1 MPLRPWR
8 RKRKTLRQSRRLK
21 VLSQIL
27 KSARLNPPRKP
38 LANRND
44 ALHFTSPRLFAS
56 RALAHRHHGFSSRAH
71 RSRRSCA
78 ANARRRRHGFRF
90 NSASPRPGPR
100 SDDSCSVWPLSRR
113 SRARQSRRI
122 ISFSAARAPRRSRT
136 LSCHARTRLRSADRL
151 LRDWNSRGPARSAA
165 PWKTRRP
172 RRRLFHFARTLHSE
186 FRARPAAHF
195 DFLRAHRLAA
205 GQRTRRHLASHP
217 AGHHAGSR
225 ACRDSHAHGA
235 HLGARTAGERLRP
248 HRARQGPH
256 RTRRPVASRISQRAD
271 SHSHHS
277 RLAIWYASRR
287 NHCYRNDFLLAGHR
301 PPRRASHRS
310 TRLSAA
316 ARLHSC
322 HCCFIRPGKSA
333 DGSGLR
339 VRRSACAPAMKA
351 LREFLRHSVPG
362 SVGFVL
368 CVILIILAV
377 GAPWLAPYN
386 PAAQNLPARL
396 VPPSAAHWM
405 GTDELGRDVLS
416 RVIYGARV
424 SMSVSVSVVF
434 GAGIIGLILGSL
446 AGYFG
451 GWFDRIVNIILIN
464 AFLSFPGI
472 LLAIAFAAFLG
483 PGLGNVIIALTIT
496 GWAGYARLSR
506 AQVLQAKEMDFVTA
520 ARSLGASHT
529 RILVRHLLPNIIQPV
544 LVQGTI
550 ALAGAILAES
560 TLSFLGLG
568 VLAPMSSWGAMLN
581 DARGHL
587 FDAPHMVIF
596 PALAVMT
603 AVLAFNLLG
612 DALRDWM
619 DPRIRSYLV
628 VTDLA
633 R

>member
-1 MPLRPWR
+1 
-8 RKRKTLRQSRRLK
+8 
-21 VLSQIL
+21 
-27 KSARLNPPRKP
+27 
-38 LANRND
+38 
-44 ALHFTSPRLFAS
+44 
-56 RALAHRHHGFSSRAH
+56 
-71 RSRRSCA
+71 
-78 ANARRRRHGFRF
+78 
-90 NSASPRPGPR
+90 
-100 SDDSCSVWPLSRR
+100 
-113 SRARQSRRI
+113 
-122 ISFSAARAPRRSRT
+122 
-136 LSCHARTRLRSADRL
+136 
-151 LRDWNSRGPARSAA
+151 
-165 PWKTRRP
+165 
-172 RRRLFHFARTLHSE
+172 
-186 FRARPAAHF
+186 
-195 DFLRAHRLAA
+195 
-205 GQRTRRHLASHP
+205 
-217 AGHHAGSR
+217 
-225 ACRDSHAHGA
+225 
-235 HLGARTAGERLRP
+235 
-248 HRARQGPH
+248 
-256 RTRRPVASRISQRAD
+256 
-271 SHSHHS
+271 
-277 RLAIWYASRR
+277 
-287 NHCYRNDFLLAGHR
+287 
-301 PPRRASHRS
+301 
-310 TRLSAA
+310 
-316 ARLHSC
+316 
-322 HCCFIRPGKSA
+322 
-333 DGSGLR
+333 
-339 VRRSACAPAMKA
+339 MKA

-368 CVILIILAV
+368 CVILIILAL

-451 GWFDRIVNIILIN
+451 GWFDRFVNIILIN

-496 GWAGYARLSR
+496 GWAGYARLAR

-520 ARSLGASHT
+520 ARSLGASHA
-529 RILVRHLLPNIIQPV
+529 RILIRHLLPNIIQPV